1 VSARTQV
8 GGKAEK
14 MRKLLTNALSLLCAP
29 LAPFTLLYCS
39 LRHEWGCEASR
50 ISVLLH
56 AILFASLH
64 VPVTLLSAI
73 LRRTHEGGWIDKL
86 LSPLSSRVFAAYV
99 TLLVIVTCKAAYVSL
114 SHS

>member
-1 VSARTQV
+1 VSAHTQV
-8 GGKAEK
+8 GETAEK

-29 LAPFTLLYCS
+29 LAPFALLYCA

-56 AILFASLH
+56 TILFASLH
-64 VPVTLLSAI
+64 ILVTVLSNASRVEW
-73 LRRTHEGGWIDKL
+73 LDRL
-86 LSPLSSRVFAAYV
+86 LSPISSRVFAAYV
-99 TLLVIVTCKAAYVSL
+99 TLLVVVTCKAAYASL